1 MLGVV
6 MALTTRRRHCSIT
19 ANAEAN
25 LIKVEGELRTRL
37 GDDADICEAVDAA
50 VARLRASSAEAK
62 RQLTDEDHRQN
73 YAKLVVLTSLPPP
86 ALYTPV
92 VTALL
97 ETMAGNISSGYVVTK
112 ASEQDKL
119 RQQMAVV
126 EIALQIMPHSRW
138 TLDSTDFVESQLA
151 MARSNQAA
159 QQAQVE
165 VQVASLWAVYASV
178 RPGVSGYHGGALDSA
193 CVQLSLT
200 ESVGDPR

>member
-86 ALYTPV
+86 RAV
-92 VTALL
+92 HARGDCV
-97 ETMAGNISSGYVVTK
+97 AGDNGWKYFFWICG
-112 ASEQDKL
+112 
-119 RQQMAVV
+119 
-126 EIALQIMPHSRW
+126 H
-138 TLDSTDFVESQLA
+138 
-151 MARSNQAA
+151 
-159 QQAQVE
+159 
-165 VQVASLWAVYASV
+165 
-178 RPGVSGYHGGALDSA
+178 
-193 CVQLSLT
+193 
-200 ESVGDPR
+200 